1 MANIGLAVTRPSMA
15 DQQRASDTVLLAARK
30 SPGSAGRFPT
40 LDGLRALS
48 ILLVLLGHSNGTLNF
63 PAVPLFGLYANFGVR
78 VFFIISGFLITSL
91 LLKEMERTARI
102 SLKDFYTRRVL
113 RIFPAF
119 YTFLLVVCAL
129 SLGGVI
135 QLRPRDLWFAFTY
148 LMNFHFDHSWHV
160 GHLWSLAVEEQFY
173 LLWPAVVAFC
183 SRRRA
188 FQVAAA
194 VSIMSPFLR
203 LTAYCLTPSLRQ
215 GIGHMFPTVAD
226 ALAIGCFLAGTR
238 DWLHAQTWY
247 KRLLEPR
254 NFAVIAVAAVLA
266 NLLQDWP
273 RIYMAF
279 GESIM
284 NVGIAICIDRCM
296 TFESGR
302 VGRILEWRP
311 LVFIGV
317 LSYSL
322 YIWQQLFLN
331 RSSSALVCTF
341 PLNLILVGL
350 CALASYYLVEQP
362 FLRLKQHFS
371 HSASTGLAA
380 NSCGTT

>member
-1 MANIGLAVTRPSMA
+1 MSNISLAITRPNA
-15 DQQRASDTVLLAARK
+15 ANQHRACDTVLLAARK
-30 SPGSAGRFPT
+30 SSGFAGRVPT

-48 ILLVLLGHSNGTLNF
+48 ILLVLLGHMSGTHNF
-63 PAVPLFGLYANFGVR
+63 ATVPLFGVYANFGVR

-91 LLKEMERTARI
+91 LLKEVAKTGRI

-119 YTFLLVVCAL
+119 YTFLLVVCVL
-129 SLGGVI
+129 SAGAVI
-135 QLRPRDLWFAFTY
+135 QLRPHDLLFAFTY
-148 LMNFHFDHSWHV
+148 LMNFHFDHSWNV

-188 FQVAAA
+188 FQIAAA
-194 VSIMSPFLR
+194 VFIISPFVRLSVYYFAPFLR
-203 LTAYCLTPSLRQ
+203 H

-226 ALAIGCFLAGTR
+226 ALAIGCFLAGMR
-238 DWLHAQTWY
+238 DWLHTQPWY
-247 KRLLEPR
+247 MRLLQPR
-254 NFAVIAVAAVLA
+254 NVAVIAMAAVLA
-266 NLLQDWP
+266 NLLQEWP

-284 NVGIAICIDRCM
+284 NIGIAICIDRCM
-296 TFESGR
+296 TFASGR

-311 LVFIGV
+311 IAFVGV

-341 PLNLILVGL
+341 PFNLILVGL
-350 CALASYYLVEQP
+350 FALGSYYLVEQP
-362 FLRLKQHFS
+362 FLKLKQRFP
-371 HSASTGLAA
+371 LAHP
-380 NSCGTT
+380 SD

>member
-1 MANIGLAVTRPSMA
+1 MANIGLAVTRPSVG
-15 DQQRASDTVLLAARK
+15 QQRADDTVRIAARK
-30 SPGSAGRFPT
+30 PPGHIPT

-48 ILLVLLGHSNGTLNF
+48 IVLVLLGHMSGTRNF
-63 PAVPLFGLYANFGVR
+63 PTVPLFGLYANFGVR
-78 VFFIISGFLITSL
+78 VFFIISGFLITTL
-91 LLKEMERTARI
+91 LLKEIGKTGRI

-119 YTFLLVVCAL
+119 YTFLIVICAL
-129 SLGGVI
+129 SLGAVI
-135 QLRPRDLWFAFTY
+135 QLRPDDLLFAFTY
-148 LMNFHFDHSWHV
+148 LMNFHFDHSWNV

-188 FQVAAA
+188 FQIAAG
-194 VSIMSPFLR
+194 VFVISPFFR
-203 LTAYCLTPSLRQ
+203 LSVYYFAPSLRH

-238 DWLHAQTWY
+238 DWLHTQSWY
-247 KRLLEPR
+247 ARLLEPR
-254 NFAVIAVAAVLA
+254 YFALVAVVAVGA

-273 RIYMAF
+273 RIYMAM

-284 NVGIAICIDRCM
+284 NVSIAICIDRCM
-296 TFESGR
+296 TFAPGR
-302 VGRILEWRP
+302 IGRILEWRP
-311 LVFIGV
+311 LAFIGV

-331 RSSSALVCTF
+331 RSSAALVCTF

-350 CALASYYLVEQP
+350 SALGSYYLVEQP
-362 FLRLKQHFS
+362 FLKLKQRFS
-371 HSASTGLAA
+371 PSIGLAA
-380 NSCGTT
+380 NS

>member
-1 MANIGLAVTRPSMA
+1 MANIGLAVTRPSGA
-15 DQQRASDTVLLAARK
+15 GQQRTSDTVRLVARK
-30 SPGSAGRFPT
+30 SSDSASRFPT

-48 ILLVLLGHSNGTLNF
+48 ILLVLLGHMSGTQNF
-63 PAVPLFGLYANFGVR
+63 PTVPLFALYANFGVR

-91 LLKEMERTARI
+91 LLKEMAKTGRI
-102 SLKDFYTRRVL
+102 SLRDFYTRRVL

-119 YTFLLVVCAL
+119 YTFLLVVFAL
-129 SLGGVI
+129 SVAAII
-135 QLRPRDLWFAFTY
+135 QLRPRDLLFALTY
-148 LMNFHFDHSWHV
+148 LMNFHFDHSWQV

-173 LLWPAVVAFC
+173 LIWPAAVAFC
-183 SRRRA
+183 SRKRA
-188 FQVAAA
+188 FQIAAA
-194 VSIMSPFLR
+194 VFIMSPFVR
-203 LTAYCLTPSLRQ
+203 LSVYYLMPSLRH

-238 DWLHAQTWY
+238 DWLHTQSWY
-247 KRLLEPR
+247 KRLLQPR
-254 NFAVIAVAAVLA
+254 SFAIIAMVAVSA

-284 NVGIAICIDRCM
+284 NVCIAICIDRCM
-296 TFESGR
+296 TFASGS

-311 LVFIGV
+311 IAFIGV

-331 RSSSALVCTF
+331 RSSTALVCTF
-341 PLNLILVGL
+341 PLNLLLVGL
-350 CALASYYLVEQP
+350 FALGSYYLVERP
-362 FLRLKQHFS
+362 FLKLKQRFS
-371 HSASTGLAA
+371 PSPSIGLAA
-380 NSCGTT
+380 NS

>member
-1 MANIGLAVTRPSMA
+1 MANIGLAVARPSAA
-15 DQQRASDTVLLAARK
+15 DSQRASDTLVLATRK
-30 SPGSAGRFPT
+30 SPASASRVPT

-48 ILLVLLGHSNGTLNF
+48 ILLVLLGHMSGTRNF
-63 PAVPLFGLYANFGVR
+63 PTVPLFGLYANFGVR

-91 LLKEMERTARI
+91 LLKEMGKTGRI

-119 YTFLLVVCAL
+119 YTFLLVIGVL
-129 SLGGVI
+129 SLGAII
-135 QLRPRDLWFAFTY
+135 QLRPHDLLFALTY

-160 GHLWSLAVEEQFY
+160 AHLWSLAVEEQFY
-173 LLWPAVVAFC
+173 LLWPAVVALC

-188 FQVAAA
+188 FQIAAA
-194 VSIMSPFLR
+194 VFILSPFMR
-203 LTAYCLTPSLRQ
+203 LSVYYFAPSLRH

-238 DWLHAQTWY
+238 DWLHTQRWY
-247 KRLLEPR
+247 MRLLEPR
-254 NFAVIAVAAVLA
+254 SFVMISAVAVSA

-284 NVGIAICIDRCM
+284 NLSIAICIDRCM
-296 TFESGR
+296 TFASGR
-302 VGRILEWRP
+302 AGRILEWRP
-311 LVFIGV
+311 ITFVGV

-331 RSSSALVCTF
+331 RSSAAWVCEF

-350 CALASYYLVEQP
+350 CAVGSYYLVEQP
-362 FLRLKQHFS
+362 FLRLKQRFS
-371 HSASTGLAA
+371 PSTSIGLAA
-380 NSCGTT
+380 NS

>member
-1 MANIGLAVTRPSMA
+1 MANIGLAVTRASA
-15 DQQRASDTVLLAARK
+15 VGQQRTGDTVLPGVRK
-30 SPGSAGRFPT
+30 SSASASRVPT

-48 ILLVLLGHSNGTLNF
+48 ILLVLLGHMSGTPNF
-63 PAVPLFGLYANFGVR
+63 PTVPLFGLYANFGVR

-91 LLKEMERTARI
+91 LLKEMRKTGRI

-119 YTFLLVVCAL
+119 YTFLVVVCAL
-129 SLGGVI
+129 SLGAVI
-135 QLRPRDLWFAFTY
+135 QLRPHDLLFAFTY

-173 LLWPAVVAFC
+173 LLWPAVVALC
-183 SRRRA
+183 SRKRA
-188 FQVAAA
+188 LQIAAG
-194 VSIMSPFLR
+194 VFIMSPFAR
-203 LTAYCLTPSLRQ
+203 LAVYYFTPSLRH

-238 DWLHAQTWY
+238 DLLHTQRWY
-247 KRLLEPR
+247 MRLLEPR
-254 NFAVIAVAAVLA
+254 SFAVISAIAVLA

-284 NVGIAICIDRCM
+284 NVCIAICIDRCM
-296 TFESGR
+296 TFASGK

-311 LVFIGV
+311 VTFIGV

-331 RSSSALVCTF
+331 RSSAALVCTF
-341 PLNLILVGL
+341 PLNLIMVGL
-350 CALASYYLVEQP
+350 FALGSYYLVEQP
-362 FLRLKQHFS
+362 FLKLKERFS
-371 HSASTGLAA
+371 TSASIGLTA
-380 NSCGTT
+380 NS